1 MPVLHRLVPLLVKS
15 SQGFADKNT
24 GLATEEGLL
33 IVRSAALLAMMNI
46 ACMIVVGLYRYCLTW
61 LEF

>member
-46 ACMIVVGLYRYCLTW
+46 SMHDCGGPI
-61 LEF
+61 